1 VLPALACYILPVHQ
15 IIPANTPAHIAEIRQ
30 LFTEY
35 AEWLQVSLCF
45 QGFQQELAELPGKYA
60 PPRGAMLLAVDGDQV
75 VGCVALRPLEDGDV
89 CEMKRLYVR
98 AEAQGQHV
106 GERLVNAIIAEARR
120 LGYDRMRLDTLLGK
134 MDKAIAIYR
143 RAGFEEIAP
152 YYDNPYPVLFFE
164 LELRRPDSRKTA
176 IP

>member
-1 VLPALACYILPVHQ
+1 MLPALACYILPVHQ

-30 LFTEY
+30 LFIEY

-60 PPRGAMLLAVDGDQV
+60 PPRGALLLASDGEQV
-75 VGCVALRPLEDGDV
+75 VGCVALRPLEDDDV

-98 AEAQGQHV
+98 PVAQGQHV
-106 GERLVNAIIAEARR
+106 GERLVNAIIAEARK

-134 MDKAIAIYR
+134 MEKAISIYR
-143 RAGFEEIAP
+143 RVGFREIAP
-152 YYDNPYPVLFFE
+152 YYESPYPTLF
-164 LELRRPDSRKTA
+164 LELDLPNPDSR
-176 IP
+176 

>member
-1 VLPALACYILPVHQ
+1 VYQ
-15 IIPANTPAHIAEIRQ
+15 IIPATTAAHIAEIRQ
-30 LFTEY
+30 LFVEY

-75 VGCVALRPLEDGDV
+75 VGCVALRPLEDDDV

-98 AEAQGQHV
+98 PVAQGQHL
-106 GERLVNAIIAEARR
+106 GEQLVKAIIVEARGI
-120 LGYDRMRLDTLLGK
+120 GYRSMRLDTLPGK
-134 MDKAIAIYR
+134 MDKAISLYR
-143 RAGFEEIAP
+143 RAGFREIAP

-164 LELRRPDSRKTA
+164 LDLRRPDSRNRQFHN
-176 IP
+176 IMG

>member
-1 VLPALACYILPVHQ
+1 MHQ
-15 IIPANTPAHIAEIRQ
+15 IIPATTSAHISEIRQ

-45 QGFQQELAELPGKYA
+45 QGFQQEMAELPGKYA
-60 PPRGAMLLAVDGDQV
+60 PPRGALLLALDADQV
-75 VGCVALRPLEDGDV
+75 VGCVALRPLEDEDV

-98 AEAQGQHV
+98 PEAQGQHV

-143 RAGFEEIAP
+143 RAGFREIAP
-152 YYDNPYPVLFFE
+152 YYESPYPTLF
-164 LELRRPDSRKTA
+164 LELDLRKRNSR
-176 IP
+176 